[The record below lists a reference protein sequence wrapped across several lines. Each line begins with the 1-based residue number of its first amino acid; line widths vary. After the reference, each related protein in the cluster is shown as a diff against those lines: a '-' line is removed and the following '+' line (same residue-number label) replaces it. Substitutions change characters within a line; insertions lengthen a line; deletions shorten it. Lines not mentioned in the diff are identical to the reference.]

1 MQLDHSFTV
10 PVGIDDAWKVLL
22 DIERVAPCMPGAA
35 LETVDGDDFT
45 GSVKV
50 KLGPISLTY
59 KGKASFIEKDEAAH
73 RATIDA
79 QGKDARGGGT
89 AGAKVTATLASEG
102 PSTTRVDVITDLNIT
117 GKPAQFGR
125 GVMVDVGNKLIG
137 QFADNLAAQLSTDSS
152 GATTPAAAA
161 PAKAAPAK
169 ATPAKAT
176 APAASANGTEAAAA
190 PAKKAPA
197 KKVAAAAAPA
207 ATTATVEAAQPEL
220 PAAEAPVAAKP
231 GPEDLRQP
239 RCRADRPDGVGRTGG
254 REAAHPT
261 GSSGCGAVR
270 CALRLATTPA
280 ITHQQRPRHRRDVV
294 AWPRSAPC
302 APTARYS
309 MVGAI
314 TTPSHSGRPFSATS
328 ASSSSVYQGS
338 VGVVTRM
345 ATPTTMSAVR
355 SGWSGSVRSSAQA
368 MTATTMITAIG
379 VTSTCGRNHDSSRYC
394 WPLPYP
400 PVCR

>member
-1 MQLDHSFTV
+1 
-10 PVGIDDAWKVLL
+10 VLL

-73 RATIDA
+73 RASIDA

-137 QFADNLAAQLSTDSS
+137 QFADNLAAQLSADPTGASTS
-152 GATTPAAAA
+152 AASPAATTPAAAA

-169 ATPAKAT
+169 ATAPAKAA
-176 APAASANGTEAAAA
+176 APEAPPASANGTEAAAAA

-207 ATTATVEAAQPEL
+207 ATSATVEAAQPEL
-220 PAAEAPVAAKP
+220 PVVDAPVAAKP
-231 GPEDLRQP
+231 APKTFASQDVEPIDLMASAGPAVAKRVIPL
-239 RCRADRPDGVGRTGG
+239 AAAVGVLF
-254 REAAHPT
+254 
-261 GSSGCGAVR
+261 AVLF
-270 CALRLATTPA
+270 ALR
-280 ITHQQRPRHRRDVV
+280 RR
-294 AWPRSAPC
+294 R
-302 APTARYS
+302 R
-309 MVGAI
+309 
-314 TTPSHSGRPFSATS
+314 
-328 ASSSSVYQGS
+328 
-338 VGVVTRM
+338 
-345 ATPTTMSAVR
+345 
-355 SGWSGSVRSSAQA
+355 
-368 MTATTMITAIG
+368 
-379 VTSTCGRNHDSSRYC
+379 
-394 WPLPYP
+394 
-400 PVCR
+400 